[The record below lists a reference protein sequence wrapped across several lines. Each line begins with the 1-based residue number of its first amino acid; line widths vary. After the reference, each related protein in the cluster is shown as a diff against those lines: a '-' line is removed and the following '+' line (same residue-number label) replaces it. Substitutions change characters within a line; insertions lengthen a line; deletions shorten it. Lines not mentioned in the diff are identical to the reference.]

1 MTHFVQSRWL
11 YLFFVVIVGGVAGG
25 WFQAAQQTSTEVPAP
40 TIRVTTHLVLIDAV
54 VTDKQGNPIAGLHP
68 EDFVVE
74 ENGKAQKIATFA
86 GPVQTASAPASLP
99 PGIYSN
105 RSQYR
110 STGGPVTVMLLDAI
124 NTPFSDQAYARRQ
137 MLSFVQDQYK
147 PDQRMAVF
155 TLTGSLNVLQDFT
168 TDPQILYA
176 ALQRFRPRPQEFAS
190 AGRATTSAAA
200 GDATSGS
207 TVASLDASTGPCDGY
222 IGLGARGS
230 AIGGGRA
237 SGSSEL

>member
-1 MTHFVQSRWL
+1 M
-11 YLFFVVIVGGVAGG
+11 
-25 WFQAAQQTSTEVPAP
+25 
-40 TIRVTTHLVLIDAV
+40 

-86 GPVQTASAPASLP
+86 GPLQSASGPASLP

-137 MLSFVQDQYK
+137 MLNFVQDQYK

-230 AIGGGRA
+230 AIGGGGA

>member
-1 MTHFVQSRWL
+1 MTHFVQRRWL
-11 YLFFVVIVGGVAGG
+11 YLSFVVIVAGVAGG
-25 WFQAAQQTSTEVPAP
+25 WFQAAQQTSTELPAP

-54 VTDKQGNPIAGLHP
+54 VTDKQGNPIAGLRP

-74 ENGKAQKIATFA
+74 ENGTAQKIATFA
-86 GPVQTASAPASLP
+86 GPVESTAGPASLP

-110 STGGPVTVMLLDAI
+110 STGPVTVMLLDAI

-147 PDQRMAVF
+147 PDQRKAVF
-155 TLTGSLNVLQDFT
+155 TLSGSLNVLQDFT

-207 TVASLDASTGPCDGY
+207 TVASLDASTAPATDTS
-222 IGLGARGS
+222 GLGARGS